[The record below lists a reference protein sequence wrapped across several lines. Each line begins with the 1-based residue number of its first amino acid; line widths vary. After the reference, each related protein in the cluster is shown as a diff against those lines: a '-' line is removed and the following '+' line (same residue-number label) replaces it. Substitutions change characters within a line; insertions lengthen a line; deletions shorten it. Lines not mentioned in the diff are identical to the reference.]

1 MTHDERSALI
11 RRVVAEAKRE
21 RARMVRLILGAA
33 FTLPHRAWTKRRA
46 SARLLARPAEPQPAR

>member
-21 RARMVRLILGAA
+21 RARAMRSIFSAILATPYRIWSRGHWRHCIR
-33 FTLPHRAWTKRRA
+33 PQ
-46 SARLLARPAEPQPAR
+46 SLLSRGG